1 MIYDEWVFH
10 DVDYIYTQLVRKL
23 KDSIFNGQ
31 LTQGEKIPSVRE
43 MAKILHINPNTVMR
57 AYKIVSDD
65 NLIVTNRTGNYTIT
79 TDEAYIKQKREEVA
93 SELSCSYLH
102 SMLMLGFTKEE
113 AINFIQQYADN
124 LKMQSD
130 YKAV

>member
-65 NLIVTNRTGNYTIT
+65 KLIVTNRTGNYTIT
-79 TDEAYIKQKREEVA
+79 TDETYIKQKREKAA

>member
-113 AINFIQQYADN
+113 SINFIQQYADN